1 MSDGYED
8 LIPSKTKSGSGG
20 YDDLIPAKPKA
31 EPFTAGRIIPE
42 AISNAE
48 SLARGGVAGTIA
60 SIPAVAGLPGSVE
73 ELGRA
78 GLRKLGANVSAEP
91 SLPTMGQI
99 YEPVAK
105 KVKGAIPRITTP
117 TAESGGF
124 ETIGEVV
131 GVPAAPKT
139 APLAALKTKAGKEA
153 LEQGLKTKMGNV
165 ADIIRT
171 PKPIAEKSGYVSLGE
186 KLEEKVKGAAGAKYE
201 KRAKQADT
209 LYDNALETARKMQA
223 EKGSFANSAPGQQLL
238 NDLEASKRVIAG
250 GREYVVGEDKV
261 KAIDRLIN
269 AIKGTKTGGEI
280 VPVGKGKVSSR
291 LETRKPT
298 KVTEKDVDA
307 IVEELRFL
315 REVNKP
321 GTEYTGYSALDANTR
336 RDLINKL
343 QGSLYTWSPEYR
355 VADDSYKTASE
366 ALRPFQ
372 TKLMDKLLKR
382 EKYDRSELATDTE
395 KFADEFFNS
404 RDSVKN
410 LKVAIND
417 DKFVQD
423 LSKDYAATVMSNKS
437 PTEIKNFAFDPK
449 NEGWLTEAGIKDVV
463 QDYAKKATTA
473 EDRQKIL
480 KSFAI
485 WSAAG
490 AAGAG
495 TYGALRSVFGY

>member
-1 MSDGYED
+1 MADWED
-8 LIPSKTKSGSGG
+8 APVKSKPSSGG
-20 YDDLIPAKPKA
+20 WEDAPALKAKA
-31 EPFTAGRIIPE
+31 EPFTAEKIIPE
-42 AISNAE
+42 AISNLE
-48 SLARGGVAGTIA
+48 SLARGGVAGTVA
-60 SIPAVAGLPGSVE
+60 SIPAVAGVPGSIE

-78 GLRKLGANVSAEP
+78 GLRKMGAKVSAEP

-117 TAESGGF
+117 TTEAGGF
-124 ETIGEVV
+124 ETVGEVI
-131 GVPAAPKT
+131 GVPVTPKT
-139 APLAALKTKAGKEA
+139 APLAALKTKTGKEA
-153 LEQGLKTKMGNV
+153 LEQGLRTKMGNV

-171 PKPIAEKSGYVSLGE
+171 PKPIAEKSGFVSLGE

-201 KRAKQADT
+201 QRSKQAET
-209 LYDNALETARKMQA
+209 LYDNALETARKIQA
-223 EKGSFANSAPGQQLL
+223 EKGSFANSGPGQQLL
-238 NDLEASKRVIAG
+238 NDLEASKKVIAG

-261 KAIDRLIN
+261 KAIDRLIT
-269 AIKGTKTGGEI
+269 AIKATRTGGEV
-280 VPVGKGKVSSR
+280 VPVGKGKVSAR
-291 LETRKPT
+291 METRRPA

-321 GTEYTGYSALDANTR
+321 GTEYTGYGALDANTR

-343 QGSLYTWSPEYR
+343 QNSLYTWSPEYR
-355 VADDSYKTASE
+355 VADETYKKSSE

-404 RDSVKN
+404 RDSVRN

-423 LSKDYAATVMSNKS
+423 LGKDYAATVMSNKS